1 MSDTELVVL
10 GGGPGGYPAA
20 FAAAD
25 AGMKVTLVDEGVKP
39 GGVCLNRGC
48 IPSKALL
55 HVARLINESKE
66 SADWGVTFQPPE
78 IDIDKIRDWKN
89 RVVGQLTGGIEGL
102 CKARG
107 VELVRARGTFLD
119 SNTLELKTEEGET
132 SKLTFDKAI
141 IATGSSPVI
150 PGPLRID
157 DPRIMDSTGALALE
171 DIPQRLLV
179 VGGGYIGLEMG
190 TVYAALGS
198 KVTVV
203 EMTDGLLPGADRDL
217 VRPLAKRI
225 DSQFHSVLLNTKVE
239 KLVPGKD
246 GITVELS
253 GEVEEKS
260 QLFDRVLISVGRSP
274 NSRNLGLE
282 NTKVEITE
290 RGFIKVDDK
299 RRTTDP
305 SLMAI
310 GDVAGDPMLAH
321 KATYEAKVVVEALA
335 GEPAAYH
342 PYAIPAVVFTDPEL
356 AWCGLTEAEAKAEG
370 REVNTFRFP
379 WAASGRAQT
388 LARTE
393 GITKLIS
400 DPETD
405 RILGV
410 GIVGVGAGEMIAEGV
425 LAIEMA
431 AKVRD
436 VAETIHAHPTMS
448 ETIMEAAEGLM
459 GNATHVFRKKK

>member
-119 SNTLELKTEEGET
+119 SNTLELKTEEGAT

-171 DIPQRLLV
+171 DIPERLLI

-198 KVTVV
+198 KVSVV

>member
-119 SNTLELKTEEGET
+119 SNTLELKTEAGET